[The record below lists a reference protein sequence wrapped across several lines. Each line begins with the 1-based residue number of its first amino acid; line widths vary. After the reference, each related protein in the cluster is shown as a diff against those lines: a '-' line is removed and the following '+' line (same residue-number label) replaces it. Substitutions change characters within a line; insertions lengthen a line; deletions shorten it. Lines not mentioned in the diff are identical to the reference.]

1 MSYHDLEDNEYG
13 FLRGAQ
19 INIGSMQ
26 IRAEENESVRL
37 YRLDLADIF
46 SITPRTRFF
55 KPLSWKI
62 YGGLERQFTKG
73 VDQLTGHVT
82 GGAGG
87 SWQLLEDGQVYA
99 LATGRLETNKQLQR
113 AIEPAIGFSSGLLQ
127 HFGWTTARLDLS
139 GEHFLDGIYRL
150 RTAYIQNLVLGTNHS
165 LRFSATYEWQ
175 ETDEFSDVQLNYQY
189 YF

>member
-82 GGAGG
+82 GGTA
-87 SWQLLEDGQVYA
+87 S
-99 LATGRLETNKQLQR
+99 R
-113 AIEPAIGFSSGLLQ
+113 SSGVI
-127 HFGWTTARLDLS
+127 GAEEAES
-139 GEHFLDGIYRL
+139 GPAE
-150 RTAYIQNLVLGTNHS
+150 A
-165 LRFSATYEWQ
+165 
-175 ETDEFSDVQLNYQY
+175 
-189 YF
+189 